1 MPEKGSRP
9 PRRRGELVAAGAVG
23 FLLGAGAVGVVLW
36 WAGEGEEEQAVLAAA
51 EELAARGE
59 EAAEP
64 PPEGPETTIA
74 PPGAEAPPPAGEL
87 AETPAGELPDIAR
100 LRDRQLLLPVQGVAL
115 GELDDNFAEARRER
129 RHDAIDI
136 LAPRNTPVQAV
147 EGGTIARL
155 FESDRGGLTVYQ
167 FDPTESYVYYYAH
180 LESYAA
186 GLEEGESV
194 ARGQVIGYVG
204 TSGNAPPATPH
215 LHFAIH
221 KLGPEKRWWEGEPVN
236 PFLVFQR

>member
-1 MPEKGSRP
+1 MPEKGSKP
-9 PRRRGELVAAGAVG
+9 PRRRGELLAAAAVG

-87 AETPAGELPDIAR
+87 AETAGELPDIAR

-115 GELDDNFAEARRER
+115 GELYDNFAEARGER

-194 ARGQVIGYVG
+194 ARGQVIGYIG

-221 KLGPEKRWWEGEPVN
+221 KLGPEKRWWKGEPVN